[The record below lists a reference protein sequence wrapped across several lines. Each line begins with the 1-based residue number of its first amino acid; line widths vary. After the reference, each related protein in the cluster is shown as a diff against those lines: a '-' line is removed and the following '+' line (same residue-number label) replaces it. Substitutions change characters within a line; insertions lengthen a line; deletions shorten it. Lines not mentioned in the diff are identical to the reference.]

1 MQNFINRLKE
11 PSTFAGLSV
20 LLGLFGVQVAPELA
34 TGAVQTL
41 TGLAALAAIFMREKG
56 NV

>member
-56 NV
+56 VK